1 MKSRNFAAPGAPRGP
16 FPRPNLTMR
25 ELIGLVLAFAVSNA
39 FLSWIEHTSG
49 SMPGHVVASNPVAF
63 GVWNGLLAFYMGF
76 AFLQAWIRSVLR
88 WWRTGDASP
97 AGRRPRRWTALGVAE
112 ATVIGGTMVCCLQ
125 ILLAL
130 VTASGRPSVDWTA
143 PLTIL
148 LLGTA
153 AAIMVLRMWR
163 RQPGNSLTGRGAEP
177 TIEGDSRLGR
187 GETLR

>member
-1 MKSRNFAAPGAPRGP
+1 MRSRNVAGPGGPRGP

-39 FLSWIEHTSG
+39 FLSWIEHASG
-49 SMPGHVVASNPVAF
+49 LMPGHVVASDSFAF

-76 AFLQAWIRSVLR
+76 AFLQAWIRSVFR

-97 AGRRPRRWTALGVAE
+97 PGRRPRRWTALGVAE

-125 ILLAL
+125 ILFAL
-130 VTASGRPSVDWTA
+130 VTGPGRHSLDWTA

-148 LLGTA
+148 VLGSA
-153 AAIMVLRMWR
+153 AGIMVLRMWR
-163 RQPGNSLTGRGAEP
+163 RQPGTSLTGRGTEP
-177 TIEGDSRLGR
+177 TIEGGSKLGR
-187 GETLR
+187 GETL

>member
-1 MKSRNFAAPGAPRGP
+1 MSSRNIAGPGGP
-16 FPRPNLTMR
+16 SGAFPRPNLTMR

-39 FLSWIEHTSG
+39 FLSWIERASG

-76 AFLQAWIRSVLR
+76 AFLQGWIRSVLR

-97 AGRRPRRWTALGVAE
+97 PGRRPRRWTALGVAE

-125 ILLAL
+125 ILFAL
-130 VTASGRPSVDWTA
+130 VTGPGRNRLDWTA

-148 LLGTA
+148 VLGSA
-153 AAIMVLRMWR
+153 AGIMVLRMWR
-163 RQPGNSLTGRGAEP
+163 RQPGTSLTGRGTEP
-177 TIEGDSRLGR
+177 TIESVSKLGR
-187 GETLR
+187 GETL